1 MALSLVPQQAK
12 KISPPRVLSL
22 PFVLGRPLGSPK
34 DASFQHRVLDAAL
47 GLLTQTD
54 SPIFLEFTEE
64 VPRGAQ
70 TSEDW
75 ICPIS
80 FSKEEAKEED
90 LPASIKKEMS
100 LLRPWFER
108 RKASL
113 GRTSFG
119 IADLNPEDL
128 APFIHEFFAGVRDS
142 NHDSL
147 RLKLAT
153 DDLNAFYLEA
163 ALQQPG
169 WTEIGAIEDWY
180 WNETAAGELVRK
192 VAIHCQKSLDPALRQ
207 TAQLLMVPHRII
219 PWD

>member
-54 SPIFLEFTEE
+54 GPIFLEFTEE

-90 LPASIKKEMS
+90 LPASIKK
-100 LLRPWFER
+100 
-108 RKASL
+108 
-113 GRTSFG
+113 
-119 IADLNPEDL
+119 
-128 APFIHEFFAGVRDS
+128 RDVS
-142 NHDSL
+142 S
-147 RLKLAT
+147 
-153 DDLNAFYLEA
+153 
-163 ALQQPG
+163 
-169 WTEIGAIEDWY
+169 
-180 WNETAAGELVRK
+180 ETLV
-192 VAIHCQKSLDPALRQ
+192 
-207 TAQLLMVPHRII
+207 
-219 PWD
+219 